1 MKPVTLV
8 AVDYPAVDRCRL
20 VVRRGGRSPI
30 PLHRHNK
37 SHEII
42 FHLRSLM
49 LALKRFLDDLTA
61 EAVFVFNS
69 LPQRFSPGETVKLIL
84 SNPPGKR

>member
-1 MKPVTLV
+1 
-8 AVDYPAVDRCRL
+8 
-20 VVRRGGRSPI
+20 
-30 PLHRHNK
+30 
-37 SHEII
+37 
-42 FHLRSLM
+42 M